1 MAKRRRYPLLRVFV
15 NGRVIGRLR
24 KETTGAID
32 FTYDPEWLA
41 WESAFPVSL
50 SLPLRE
56 DKYIGAPVAA
66 VFDNLLPDNDQIRRR
81 IAEKVGAKGDDPYSL
96 LATIG
101 GDCVGAL
108 QFLPEGVDPTPL
120 GIIDGEAVSD
130 EEIGRIINDLGA
142 APLGIE
148 EDDDF
153 RISIAGAQ
161 EKTALL
167 WHGGHWIKPRGT
179 TPTTHIFKPQIGQL
193 PNGID
198 LSNSVENEFFC
209 LRLAANIGLD
219 AADVE
224 MATFG
229 ERRVLIVRRFDREL
243 TRDGRLLRQP
253 QEDFC
258 QALSIP
264 WARKY
269 EREGG
274 PGILTGMDL
283 LAASD
288 EPTLDRLAYF
298 KTMIF
303 FWLLGATDGH
313 GKNFSIFIYP
323 SGGARLTPLY
333 DVLSAQPSV
342 DAHQITRN
350 KFKLAMAVGTNRRY
364 GVDDIVPRHFIQSG
378 DACGLPRSTV
388 VGLFAE
394 LLADS
399 PEAIDVTVADLPPG
413 FPTALSD
420 SIVRGY
426 RDRLAQI
433 ADFVAEELGEA
444 DADDSVDQWRS

>member
-1 MAKRRRYPLLRVFV
+1 MAKRRRYPPLRVYV
-15 NGRVIGRLR
+15 NGRVIGHLR
-24 KETTGAID
+24 KATTGAID
-32 FTYDPEWLA
+32 FVYAPEWLA
-41 WESAFPVSL
+41 WEAAFPVSL

-56 DKYIGAPVAA
+56 DRYIGAPVAA
-66 VFDNLLPDNDQIRRR
+66 VFDNLLPDNEQIRRR
-81 IAEKVGAKGDDPYSL
+81 IAEKVGADGDDPYSL
-96 LATIG
+96 LAAIG

-108 QFLPEGVDPTPL
+108 QFVPEGVDPTPV
-120 GIIDGEAVSD
+120 GEIRG
-130 EEIGRIINDLGA
+130 EEVNDDDIGRILNDLVR

-167 WHGGHWIKPRGT
+167 WHDGRWLKPHGP
-179 TPTTHIFKPQIGQL
+179 TPTTHIFKPTIGRL
-193 PNGID
+193 PNGVD

-229 ERRVLIVRRFDREL
+229 ARRVLIVRRFDRIMS
-243 TRDGRLLRQP
+243 RDGRLLRQH

-264 WARKY
+264 WTRKY

-274 PGILTGMDL
+274 PGILTGLDL

-288 EPTLDRLAYF
+288 QPTIDRHAYF
-298 KTMIF
+298 KTLIF

-323 SGGARLTPLY
+323 EGGARMTPLY

-342 DAHQITRN
+342 DAGEIGRN
-350 KFKLAMAVGTNRRY
+350 RFRLAMAVGSNRHY

-378 DACGLPRSTV
+378 EEAGLSRQTI
-388 VGLFAE
+388 VGLFAQ
-394 LLADS
+394 LLKDG
-399 PEAIDVTVADLPPG
+399 PVAIDETLASLPDG
-413 FPTALSD
+413 FPTAVSE
-420 SIVRGY
+420 SIARGF
-426 RDRLAQI
+426 RTRLAQI
-433 ADFVAEELGEA
+433 ADFMADELRG
-444 DADDSVDQWRS
+444 DD